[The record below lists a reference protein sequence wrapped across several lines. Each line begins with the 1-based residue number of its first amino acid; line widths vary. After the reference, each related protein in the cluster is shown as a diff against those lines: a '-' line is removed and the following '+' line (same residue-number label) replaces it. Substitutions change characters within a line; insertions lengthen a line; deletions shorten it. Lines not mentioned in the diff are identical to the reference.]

1 MHKLTSGALVVALTG
16 TAVTV
21 PATINPTAHYAE
33 AQGLLGLG
41 GQALQG
47 LVEKGEAKVA
57 ELESQLWKADLA
69 LKGAQAVLE
78 MKRWGVVLAIG
89 EENKKAKQAEYDQQ
103 KLLVDSAELL
113 VRTTKTSLDAARK
126 TLAVTKKQLEDFNG
140 KDPSAYEDAPE
151 PDIKPVA
158 LPTNLRE
165 ALESITA
172 QQEAVAKRQ
181 ALFDEAD
188 SAYTKRKK
196 EVDSSWF
203 SWLAPSN
210 TKELEGLKN
219 RRDARKAKLDLE
231 QARLDN
237 ITRSIELFE
246 AVEAE
251 TPSHEGHGADR
262 YDATTPT
269 NVDDASRQ
277 LEFANSTLE
286 AATHRKANIE
296 ANLAALTGWQER
308 NPFTGFWH
316 NADKWTLERAL
327 RAADNEI
334 TDATKRIADKAAAL
348 EELKNAPAET
358 EAVEPSAPEVEAP
371 EVEAP
376 VEPSAAA
383 EPTEESAPRTPEP
396 SAPEAA
402 PEPSESEA
410 PTAPESPATSSEESA
425 PRTPETA
432 EPTTDL
438 SAATSTPATTSTSA
452 PEESAPRTPEASE
465 SVEPA
470 DTSAEPED
478 QIDIDELTHNL
489 DEAKKLEQ
497 DMLDLQKLLQQ
508 YINKP
513 EAETTKPSETEV
525 SPTTVTEVSVATPAP
540 ATTAAPTSE
549 VSAARTTEAAKPTTQ
564 VSAATST
571 PATTS
576 APTSEVSAART
587 TEETAP
593 TADSSAART
602 TPTEIASSEQSAA
615 RTTTSAKLST
625 VAVAPAT
632 SSEVSAAQTTEAA
645 EPTTEVSAATST
657 PATTSVPTS
666 EVSAARTT
674 ETTEPATEDFAART
688 TTSAK
693 LSTVAVAP
701 TTSSE
706 VSAARTT
713 EAAKPTTEVSAAASA
728 PATTAAPTSSEVSAA
743 RTTERPEPTAES
755 SAARTTPTEIPS
767 SQQSAPQTTEAA
779 KPTTEVS
786 AATSTPATRP
796 GSSAPRTTSQAPET
810 TQQAKPTQQT
820 EGAASG
826 AEGSSASS
834 WLWLIL
840 PLLLAL
846 GFGGAAYADLIPGV
860 RLPRM

>member
-246 AVEAE
+246 AIEAE
-251 TPSHEGHGADR
+251 TPAHDGHGADR

-334 TDATKRIADKAAAL
+334 ADATKRIADKAAAL

-525 SPTTVTEVSVATPAP
+525 SPTTVTEVSAATSAP
-540 ATTAAPTSE
+540 ATTSVPTSE

>member
-188 SAYTKRKK
+188 SAYTKHKK

-246 AVEAE
+246 AIEAE
-251 TPSHEGHGADR
+251 TPAHDGHGADR

-316 NADKWTLERAL
+316 NADKWTLEHAL

-334 TDATKRIADKAAAL
+334 ADATKRIADKAAAL

-358 EAVEPSAPEVEAP
+358 EASAPEVETP
-371 EVEAP
+371 SEVVEPSAT

-383 EPTEESAPRTPEP
+383 EPTEDSAPRTPEP
-396 SAPEAA
+396 SAPEVA

-425 PRTPETA
+425 PRTPETT
-432 EPTTDL
+432 EPTTDV
-438 SAATSTPATTSTSA
+438 STATSTPATTSTST
-452 PEESAPRTPEASE
+452 PEDSAPRTPEASE

-513 EAETTKPSETEV
+513 EAETTEPSETEV
-525 SPTTVTEVSVATPAP
+525 TPTTVTEVS
-540 ATTAAPTSE
+540 
-549 VSAARTTEAAKPTTQ
+549 
-564 VSAATST
+564 AATS
-571 PATTS
+571 A
-576 APTSEVSAART
+576 
-587 TEETAP
+587 
-593 TADSSAART
+593 
-602 TPTEIASSEQSAA
+602 
-615 RTTTSAKLST
+615 
-625 VAVAPAT
+625 
-632 SSEVSAAQTTEAA
+632 
-645 EPTTEVSAATST
+645 

-674 ETTEPATEDFAART
+674 ETTEPATEDSAARTTEETAPTADSSAARTTPTEIPSSEQSAPRT

-701 TTSSE
+701 ATSSE

-713 EAAKPTTEVSAAASA
+713 EAAEPTTEVSATTSTPATTSA
-728 PATTAAPTSSEVSAA
+728 PASSEV
-743 RTTERPEPTAES
+743 

-826 AEGSSASS
+826 AEGSSTSS

>member
-57 ELESQLWKADLA
+57 ELESQLWKAELA
-69 LKGAQAVLE
+69 LKGAQALME

-103 KLLVDSAELL
+103 KLLVDSADLL

-151 PDIKPVA
+151 ADTKPVA

-165 ALESITA
+165 ALEGITA

-269 NVDDASRQ
+269 NIDDASRQ
-277 LEFANSTLE
+277 LEFANTTLE

-316 NADKWTLERAL
+316 NADKWPLERAL

-334 TDATKRIADKAAAL
+334 ADATKRIADKAAAL

-358 EAVEPSAPEVEAP
+358 EAVEPSAPEVETP
-371 EVEAP
+371 GETT
-376 VEPSAAA
+376 AA

-410 PTAPESPATSSEESA
+410 PAESESPETSSEESA
-425 PRTPETA
+425 PRTPETT
-432 EPTTDL
+432 EPTTDV

-470 DTSAEPED
+470 DTSAKPED

-525 SPTTVTEVSVATPAP
+525 TPTTVTEVSAATPAP
-540 ATTAAPTSE
+540 ATTSVPASSE
-549 VSAARTTEAAKPTTQ
+549 VSAARTTETTE
-564 VSAATST
+564 
-571 PATTS
+571 PAT
-576 APTSEVSAART
+576 EDSAART
-587 TEETAP
+587 TEKTAP

-602 TPTEIASSEQSAA
+602 TPTEIPSSEQSAP

-632 SSEVSAAQTTEAA
+632 SSEVSAGRTTEAA

-674 ETTEPATEDFAART
+674 ETTEPATEDSAART
-688 TTSAK
+688 T
-693 LSTVAVAP
+693 P
-701 TTSSE
+701 TEIASSE
-706 VSAARTT
+706 QSAARTT
-713 EAAKPTTEVSAAASA
+713 EAAKPTTEVSAAAST
-728 PATTAAPTSSEVSAA
+728 PATTSAPASSEV
-743 RTTERPEPTAES
+743 

-786 AATSTPATRP
+786 AATSVPATRP

>member
-188 SAYTKRKK
+188 SAYTKHKK

-246 AVEAE
+246 AIEAE
-251 TPSHEGHGADR
+251 TPAHDGHGADR

-269 NVDDASRQ
+269 NIDDASRQ

-327 RAADNEI
+327 RAVDNEI

-358 EAVEPSAPEVEAP
+358 EASETEAAEPSAT
-371 EVEAP
+371 

-396 SAPEAA
+396 SESEAA

-410 PTAPESPATSSEESA
+410 HAEPESPETSSEE
-425 PRTPETA
+425 
-432 EPTTDL
+432 

-513 EAETTKPSETEV
+513 EAETTKPSESPQDEASEAEAPEAEV
-525 SPTTVTEVSVATPAP
+525 SPTTVTEVSAATTAP
-540 ATTAAPTSE
+540 ATTAAPTS
-549 VSAARTTEAAKPTTQ
+549 
-564 VSAATST
+564 
-571 PATTS
+571 
-576 APTSEVSAART
+576 SEV
-587 TEETAP
+587 
-593 TADSSAART
+593 SAART
-602 TPTEIASSEQSAA
+602 TPTEIASSQQSAA
-615 RTTTSAKLST
+615 RTT
-625 VAVAPAT
+625 
-632 SSEVSAAQTTEAA
+632 EAA
-645 EPTTEVSAATST
+645 KPTTEVSAATST
-657 PATTSVPTS
+657 PATTSAPASS
-666 EVSAARTT
+666 EVS
-674 ETTEPATEDFAART
+674 AART

-713 EAAKPTTEVSAAASA
+713 EETEPAAEDSA
-728 PATTAAPTSSEVSAA
+728 T
-743 RTTERPEPTAES
+743 
-755 SAARTTPTEIPS
+755 RTTPTEIPS
-767 SQQSAPQTTEAA
+767 SQQSAPRTTEAA

-786 AATSTPATRP
+786 AATSVPATRP

-826 AEGSSASS
+826 AKGSSASS

>member
-57 ELESQLWKADLA
+57 ELESQLWKAELA
-69 LKGAQAVLE
+69 LKGAQALME

-103 KLLVDSAELL
+103 KLLVDSADLL

-151 PDIKPVA
+151 ADTKPVA

-165 ALESITA
+165 ALEGITA

-269 NVDDASRQ
+269 NIDDASRQ

-327 RAADNEI
+327 RAVDNEI

-358 EAVEPSAPEVEAP
+358 EASETEAAEPSAT
-371 EVEAP
+371 

-396 SAPEAA
+396 SESEAA

-410 PTAPESPATSSEESA
+410 HAEPESPETSSEE
-425 PRTPETA
+425 
-432 EPTTDL
+432 

-513 EAETTKPSETEV
+513 EAETTKPSESPQDEASEAEAPEAEV
-525 SPTTVTEVSVATPAP
+525 SPTTVTEVSAATTAP

-549 VSAARTTEAAKPTTQ
+549 VSAARTTQTTEP
-564 VSAATST
+564 SA
-571 PATTS
+571 
-576 APTSEVSAART
+576 EDSAART

-602 TPTEIASSEQSAA
+602 TPTEIPSSEQSAA

-632 SSEVSAAQTTEAA
+632 SSEVSAARTTEAA
-645 EPTTEVSAATST
+645 EPTIEVSAATST

-693 LSTVAVAP
+693 LSTIAVAP

-713 EAAKPTTEVSAAASA
+713 EAAKPTTEVSAATST
-728 PATTAAPTSSEVSAA
+728 PATTSTPTSEVSAA
-743 RTTERPEPTAES
+743 RTTEETEPTAED
-755 SAARTTPTEIPS
+755 
-767 SQQSAPQTTEAA
+767 SAPRTTEAA

>member
-246 AVEAE
+246 TVEAA

-269 NVDDASRQ
+269 NIDDASRQ

-316 NADKWTLERAL
+316 TADKWTLERAL
-327 RAADNEI
+327 RAADNDI
-334 TDATKRIADKAAAL
+334 ADATKRIADKAAAL
-348 EELKNAPAET
+348 EELKNVPAET
-358 EAVEPSAPEVEAP
+358 EPSAPEVETP
-371 EVEAP
+371 GETT
-376 VEPSAAA
+376 AA
-383 EPTEESAPRTPEP
+383 EPTEDSAARTPETT
-396 SAPEAA
+396 APEAA

-410 PTAPESPATSSEESA
+410 PAESESPETSSEE
-425 PRTPETA
+425 
-432 EPTTDL
+432 
-438 SAATSTPATTSTSA
+438 SAATSTPATTSTPTS
-452 PEESAPRTPEASE
+452 EESAPRTPEASE

-478 QIDIDELTHNL
+478 QIDIDELTQNL

-549 VSAARTTEAAKPTTQ
+549 VSAARTTETTE
-564 VSAATST
+564 
-571 PATTS
+571 PAT
-576 APTSEVSAART
+576 EDSAARR

-602 TPTEIASSEQSAA
+602 TPTEIPSSEQSAA

-632 SSEVSAAQTTEAA
+632 SSEMSAPRTTEAA
-645 EPTTEVSAATST
+645 KPTTEVSAATST

-666 EVSAARTT
+666 EVSAAR
-674 ETTEPATEDFAART
+674 
-688 TTSAK
+688 
-693 LSTVAVAP
+693 
-701 TTSSE
+701 
-706 VSAARTT
+706 
-713 EAAKPTTEVSAAASA
+713 
-728 PATTAAPTSSEVSAA
+728 
-743 RTTERPEPTAES
+743 
-755 SAARTTPTEIPS
+755 
-767 SQQSAPQTTEAA
+767 TTEAA

-826 AEGSSASS
+826 AEGSSTSS

>member
-246 AVEAE
+246 TVEAA

-269 NVDDASRQ
+269 NIDDASRQ

-327 RAADNEI
+327 RAVDNEI

-358 EAVEPSAPEVEAP
+358 EPSAPEGVEPSETETAEP
-371 EVEAP
+371 SAT

-396 SAPEAA
+396 S
-402 PEPSESEA
+402 ESEA
-410 PTAPESPATSSEESA
+410 PTTPESPATSSEESA
-425 PRTPETA
+425 PRTPETPETT

-438 SAATSTPATTSTSA
+438 STATSTPATTSTST
-452 PEESAPRTPEASE
+452 PEEFAPRTPEASE

-513 EAETTKPSETEV
+513 EAETTEPSETEV
-525 SPTTVTEVSVATPAP
+525 TPTTVTEVSAATPA
-540 ATTAAPTSE
+540 
-549 VSAARTTEAAKPTTQ
+549 
-564 VSAATST
+564 

-576 APTSEVSAART
+576 APTSSEV
-587 TEETAP
+587 
-593 TADSSAART
+593 SAART
-602 TPTEIASSEQSAA
+602 TPTEIPSSQQSAP
-615 RTTTSAKLST
+615 R
-625 VAVAPAT
+625 
-632 SSEVSAAQTTEAA
+632 TTEAA
-645 EPTTEVSAATST
+645 KPGVEVSAATST
-657 PATTSVPTS
+657 PATTSTPTS
-666 EVSAARTT
+666 EVS
-674 ETTEPATEDFAART
+674 AART

-713 EAAKPTTEVSAAASA
+713 EET
-728 PATTAAPTSSEVSAA
+728 
-743 RTTERPEPTAES
+743 EPTAED

-767 SQQSAPQTTEAA
+767 SQQSAPRTTEAA
-779 KPTTEVS
+779 KPGVEVS
-786 AATSTPATRP
+786 AATSTPATTSAPTSSEVSAARTTEETEP
-796 GSSAPRTTSQAPET
+796 TAESSAPRTTSQAPET

>member
-246 AVEAE
+246 TVEAA

-269 NVDDASRQ
+269 NIDDASRQ

-327 RAADNEI
+327 RAVDNEI

-358 EAVEPSAPEVEAP
+358 EPSAPEGVEPSETETAEP
-371 EVEAP
+371 SAT

-396 SAPEAA
+396 SESEAA

-410 PTAPESPATSSEESA
+410 PTTPESPATSSEESA
-425 PRTPETA
+425 PRTPETPETT

-438 SAATSTPATTSTSA
+438 STATSTPATTSTST
-452 PEESAPRTPEASE
+452 PEEFAPRTPEASE

-513 EAETTKPSETEV
+513 EAETTEPSETEV
-525 SPTTVTEVSVATPAP
+525 TPTTVTEVSAATPA
-540 ATTAAPTSE
+540 
-549 VSAARTTEAAKPTTQ
+549 
-564 VSAATST
+564 

-576 APTSEVSAART
+576 APTSSEV
-587 TEETAP
+587 
-593 TADSSAART
+593 SAART
-602 TPTEIASSEQSAA
+602 TPTEIPSSQQSAP
-615 RTTTSAKLST
+615 R
-625 VAVAPAT
+625 
-632 SSEVSAAQTTEAA
+632 TTEAA
-645 EPTTEVSAATST
+645 KPGVEVSAATST
-657 PATTSVPTS
+657 PATTSTPTS
-666 EVSAARTT
+666 EVS
-674 ETTEPATEDFAART
+674 AART

-713 EAAKPTTEVSAAASA
+713 EET
-728 PATTAAPTSSEVSAA
+728 
-743 RTTERPEPTAES
+743 EPTAE
-755 SAARTTPTEIPS
+755 
-767 SQQSAPQTTEAA
+767 
-779 KPTTEVS
+779 
-786 AATSTPATRP
+786 
-796 GSSAPRTTSQAPET
+796 SSAPRTTSQAPET

>member
-151 PDIKPVA
+151 PDIKPLA

-165 ALESITA
+165 ALESVTA

-210 TKELEGLKN
+210 TKELEGLRN

-358 EAVEPSAPEVEAP
+358 EASETEAAEPSAT
-371 EVEAP
+371 

-396 SAPEAA
+396 SESEAA

-410 PTAPESPATSSEESA
+410 HAEPESPETSSEE
-425 PRTPETA
+425 
-432 EPTTDL
+432 

-525 SPTTVTEVSVATPAP
+525 SPTTVTEVSAATSAP
-540 ATTAAPTSE
+540 ATTAAP
-549 VSAARTTEAAKPTTQ
+549 
-564 VSAATST
+564 
-571 PATTS
+571 
-576 APTSEVSAART
+576 
-587 TEETAP
+587 
-593 TADSSAART
+593 
-602 TPTEIASSEQSAA
+602 AS
-615 RTTTSAKLST
+615 
-625 VAVAPAT
+625 
-632 SSEVSAAQTTEAA
+632 
-645 EPTTEVSAATST
+645 
-657 PATTSVPTS
+657 S

-674 ETTEPATEDFAART
+674 ETTERATED
-688 TTSAK
+688 
-693 LSTVAVAP
+693 
-701 TTSSE
+701 
-706 VSAARTT
+706 SAARTT
-713 EAAKPTTEVSAAASA
+713 EE
-728 PATTAAPTSSEVSAA
+728 TA
-743 RTTERPEPTAES
+743 PTAES

-767 SQQSAPQTTEAA
+767 SEQSAPRTTTSAKLSTVAVVPATSSEVSAPRTTEAA

-786 AATSTPATRP
+786 AATPAPATTSTPTSSEVSAPQPTEETEPTAESSAPRTTEAAKPTTEVSATTSVPATRP
-796 GSSAPRTTSQAPET
+796 GNSAPRTTSQAPET

-826 AEGSSASS
+826 AEGSSTSS

>member
-188 SAYTKRKK
+188 SAYTKHKK

-246 AVEAE
+246 AIEAE
-251 TPSHEGHGADR
+251 TPAHDGHGADR

-269 NVDDASRQ
+269 NIDDASRQ

-327 RAADNEI
+327 RAVDNEI

-358 EAVEPSAPEVEAP
+358 EASETEAAEPSAT
-371 EVEAP
+371 

-396 SAPEAA
+396 SESEAA

-410 PTAPESPATSSEESA
+410 HAEPESPETSSEE
-425 PRTPETA
+425 
-432 EPTTDL
+432 

-513 EAETTKPSETEV
+513 EAETTKPSESPQDEASEAEAPEAEV
-525 SPTTVTEVSVATPAP
+525 SPTTVTEVSAATTAP
-540 ATTAAPTSE
+540 ATTAAPTS
-549 VSAARTTEAAKPTTQ
+549 
-564 VSAATST
+564 
-571 PATTS
+571 
-576 APTSEVSAART
+576 SEV
-587 TEETAP
+587 
-593 TADSSAART
+593 SAART
-602 TPTEIASSEQSAA
+602 TPTEIASSQQSAA
-615 RTTTSAKLST
+615 RTT
-625 VAVAPAT
+625 
-632 SSEVSAAQTTEAA
+632 EAA
-645 EPTTEVSAATST
+645 KPTTEVSAATST
-657 PATTSVPTS
+657 PATTSAPASS
-666 EVSAARTT
+666 EVS
-674 ETTEPATEDFAART
+674 AART

-713 EAAKPTTEVSAAASA
+713 EETEPAAED
-728 PATTAAPTSSEVSAA
+728 
-743 RTTERPEPTAES
+743 

-767 SQQSAPQTTEAA
+767 SQQSAPRTTEAA

-786 AATSTPATRP
+786 AATSVPATRP

-826 AEGSSASS
+826 AKGSSASS

>member
-57 ELESQLWKADLA
+57 ELESQLWKAELA
-69 LKGAQAVLE
+69 LKGAQALME
-78 MKRWGVVLAIG
+78 MKRWGVALAIG

-151 PDIKPVA
+151 PDTKPLT

-237 ITRSIELFE
+237 ITRSIEIFE
-246 AVEAE
+246 TVEAA

-269 NVDDASRQ
+269 NIDDASRQ

-334 TDATKRIADKAAAL
+334 ADATKRIADKAAAL
-348 EELKNAPAET
+348 EALKEEAVAPT
-358 EAVEPSAPEVEAP
+358 EPSEVVEPSA
-371 EVEAP
+371 
-376 VEPSAAA
+376 EPSMAA
-383 EPTEESAPRTPEP
+383 EPTEASEVVEPSEALEP
-396 SAPEAA
+396 SAEPTEASA
-402 PEPSESEA
+402 ARTTEPSESA
-410 PTAPESPATSSEESA
+410 AAPEASEPA
-425 PRTPETA
+425 A
-432 EPTTDL
+432 EPTTEL
-438 SAATSTPATTSTSA
+438 SAATSTPATTSTPTS
-452 PEESAPRTPEASE
+452 EESAPRTPEASE
-465 SVEPA
+465 NVEPA

-478 QIDIDELTHNL
+478 QIDIDELTQNL

-513 EAETTKPSETEV
+513 ETAEPTESTQAEASEPYEAEAPEAEV
-525 SPTTVTEVSVATPAP
+525 SPTTVTEVSAATAAP
-540 ATTAAPTSE
+540 ATTAVPTS
-549 VSAARTTEAAKPTTQ
+549 
-564 VSAATST
+564 
-571 PATTS
+571 
-576 APTSEVSAART
+576 
-587 TEETAP
+587 
-593 TADSSAART
+593 
-602 TPTEIASSEQSAA
+602 
-615 RTTTSAKLST
+615 
-625 VAVAPAT
+625 
-632 SSEVSAAQTTEAA
+632 
-645 EPTTEVSAATST
+645 
-657 PATTSVPTS
+657 S

-674 ETTEPATEDFAART
+674 ETTEPTAEDSPERT

-693 LSTVAVAP
+693 LSTVTVVPA
-701 TTSSE
+701 TSSK
-706 VSAARTT
+706 V
-713 EAAKPTTEVSAAASA
+713 
-728 PATTAAPTSSEVSAA
+728 
-743 RTTERPEPTAES
+743 
-755 SAARTTPTEIPS
+755 
-767 SQQSAPQTTEAA
+767 
-779 KPTTEVS
+779 
-786 AATSTPATRP
+786 
-796 GSSAPRTTSQAPET
+796 SAPR
-810 TQQAKPTQQT
+810 
-820 EGAASG
+820 
-826 AEGSSASS
+826 
-834 WLWLIL
+834 
-840 PLLLAL
+840 
-846 GFGGAAYADLIPGV
+846 
-860 RLPRM
+860 

>member
-78 MKRWGVVLAIG
+78 MKRWGVALAIG

-210 TKELEGLKN
+210 TKELEGLRN

-327 RAADNEI
+327 RAADNDI
-334 TDATKRIADKAAAL
+334 ADATKRIADKAAAL
-348 EELKNAPAET
+348 EELKNVPAET
-358 EAVEPSAPEVEAP
+358 EPSAPEVETP
-371 EVEAP
+371 GETT
-376 VEPSAAA
+376 AA
-383 EPTEESAPRTPEP
+383 EPTE
-396 SAPEAA
+396 
-402 PEPSESEA
+402 
-410 PTAPESPATSSEESA
+410 
-425 PRTPETA
+425 
-432 EPTTDL
+432 D
-438 SAATSTPATTSTSA
+438 SAA
-452 PEESAPRTPEASE
+452 RTPEASE

-478 QIDIDELTHNL
+478 QIDIDELTQNL

-549 VSAARTTEAAKPTTQ
+549 VSAARTTETTE
-564 VSAATST
+564 
-571 PATTS
+571 PAT
-576 APTSEVSAART
+576 E
-587 TEETAP
+587 
-593 TADSSAART
+593 DF
-602 TPTEIASSEQSAA
+602 AA

-625 VAVAPAT
+625 VAVAPTT
-632 SSEVSAAQTTEAA
+632 SSEVSAARTTEAA
-645 EPTTEVSAATST
+645 KPTTEVSAAASA
-657 PATTSVPTS
+657 PATTAAPTS
-666 EVSAARTT
+666 SEVSAARTTERPEPTAESSAARTT

-826 AEGSSASS
+826 AEGSSTSS

>member
-57 ELESQLWKADLA
+57 ELESQLWKAELA
-69 LKGAQAVLE
+69 LKGAQALME

-103 KLLVDSAELL
+103 KLLVDSADLL

-151 PDIKPVA
+151 PDTKPLA

-165 ALESITA
+165 ALESVTA

-251 TPSHEGHGADR
+251 TPAHDGHGADR

-334 TDATKRIADKAAAL
+334 ADATKRIADKAAAL
-348 EELKNAPAET
+348 EELKNTPAET
-358 EAVEPSAPEVEAP
+358 EASETEAAEPSAT
-371 EVEAP
+371 

-396 SAPEAA
+396 SESEAA

-410 PTAPESPATSSEESA
+410 HAEPESPETSSEE
-425 PRTPETA
+425 
-432 EPTTDL
+432 

-513 EAETTKPSETEV
+513 EAETTKPSESPQDEASEAEAPEAEV
-525 SPTTVTEVSVATPAP
+525 SPTTVTEVSAATTAP

-549 VSAARTTEAAKPTTQ
+549 VSAARTTQTTEP
-564 VSAATST
+564 SA
-571 PATTS
+571 
-576 APTSEVSAART
+576 EDSAART

-602 TPTEIASSEQSAA
+602 TPTEIPSSEQSAA

-632 SSEVSAAQTTEAA
+632 SSEVSAARTTEAA
-645 EPTTEVSAATST
+645 EPTIEVSAATST

-713 EAAKPTTEVSAAASA
+713 EET
-728 PATTAAPTSSEVSAA
+728 
-743 RTTERPEPTAES
+743 EPTAED
-755 SAARTTPTEIPS
+755 
-767 SQQSAPQTTEAA
+767 SAPRTTEAA

>member
-57 ELESQLWKADLA
+57 ELESQLWKAELA
-69 LKGAQAVLE
+69 LKGAQALME
-78 MKRWGVVLAIG
+78 MKRWGVALAIG

-151 PDIKPVA
+151 ADTKPVA

-165 ALESITA
+165 ALESIVA

-269 NVDDASRQ
+269 NIDDASRQ
-277 LEFANSTLE
+277 LEFANTTLE

-334 TDATKRIADKAAAL
+334 ADATKRIADKAAAL

-358 EAVEPSAPEVEAP
+358 EAVEPSAPEVETPGETAAG
-371 EVEAP
+371 ET
-376 VEPSAAA
+376 AAA

-410 PTAPESPATSSEESA
+410 PAESESPETSSEESA
-425 PRTPETA
+425 PRTPETT
-432 EPTTDL
+432 EPTTDV

-470 DTSAEPED
+470 DTSAKPED

-525 SPTTVTEVSVATPAP
+525 TPTTVTEVSAATPAP
-540 ATTAAPTSE
+540 ATTSVPASSE
-549 VSAARTTEAAKPTTQ
+549 VSAARTTETTE
-564 VSAATST
+564 
-571 PATTS
+571 PAT
-576 APTSEVSAART
+576 EDSAART
-587 TEETAP
+587 TEKTAP

-602 TPTEIASSEQSAA
+602 TPTEIPSSEQSAP

-632 SSEVSAAQTTEAA
+632 SSEVSAGRTTEAA

-674 ETTEPATEDFAART
+674 ETTEPATEDSAART
-688 TTSAK
+688 T
-693 LSTVAVAP
+693 P
-701 TTSSE
+701 TEIASSE
-706 VSAARTT
+706 QSAPRTT
-713 EAAKPTTEVSAAASA
+713 EAAKPTTEVSAAAST
-728 PATTAAPTSSEVSAA
+728 PATTSAPASSEV
-743 RTTERPEPTAES
+743 

-786 AATSTPATRP
+786 AATSVPATRP

>member
-246 AVEAE
+246 TVEAA
-251 TPSHEGHGADR
+251 TPSHEGHGANR

-269 NVDDASRQ
+269 DVADASRQ
-277 LEFANSTLE
+277 LEFANATLE

-296 ANLAALTGWQER
+296 ANLAALTDWQER

-334 TDATKRIADKAAAL
+334 ADATKRIADKAAAL
-348 EELKNAPAET
+348 EELKNVPAET
-358 EAVEPSAPEVEAP
+358 EPSAPEVETP
-371 EVEAP
+371 GETT
-376 VEPSAAA
+376 AA
-383 EPTEESAPRTPEP
+383 EPTEDSAARTPETT
-396 SAPEAA
+396 APEAA

-410 PTAPESPATSSEESA
+410 PAESESPETSSEE
-425 PRTPETA
+425 
-432 EPTTDL
+432 
-438 SAATSTPATTSTSA
+438 SAATSTPATTSTPTS
-452 PEESAPRTPEASE
+452 EESAPRTPEASE

-478 QIDIDELTHNL
+478 QIDIDELTQNL

-587 TEETAP
+587 TE
-593 TADSSAART
+593 
-602 TPTEIASSEQSAA
+602 
-615 RTTTSAKLST
+615 
-625 VAVAPAT
+625 
-632 SSEVSAAQTTEAA
+632 
-645 EPTTEVSAATST
+645 
-657 PATTSVPTS
+657 
-666 EVSAARTT
+666 
-674 ETTEPATEDFAART
+674 TTEPATEDSAAWT

-728 PATTAAPTSSEVSAA
+728 PATTSAPTSEVSAA

-767 SQQSAPQTTEAA
+767 SQQSAAQTTEAA

-786 AATSTPATRP
+786 AATSIPATRP

>member
-57 ELESQLWKADLA
+57 ELESQLWKAELA
-69 LKGAQAVLE
+69 LKGAQALME

-151 PDIKPVA
+151 PDTKPLT

-231 QARLDN
+231 QARLEN

-251 TPSHEGHGADR
+251 TPAHDGHGADR

-358 EAVEPSAPEVEAP
+358 EPSAPEVETP
-371 EVEAP
+371 GETT
-376 VEPSAAA
+376 AA
-383 EPTEESAPRTPEP
+383 EPTEDSAPRTPETT
-396 SAPEAA
+396 APEAA

-410 PTAPESPATSSEESA
+410 HAEPESPETSSEE
-425 PRTPETA
+425 
-432 EPTTDL
+432 TT
-438 SAATSTPATTSTSA
+438 ATSTPATTSTPTS
-452 PEESAPRTPEASE
+452 EESAPRTPEASE

-478 QIDIDELTHNL
+478 QIDIDELTQNL

-540 ATTAAPTSE
+540 ATTAAPTSSE
-549 VSAARTTEAAKPTTQ
+549 VSAARTTEETEPAAEDSAARTTEETAPTADSSAARTTPTEIPSSEQSAARTTTSAKLSTVAEAPATSSEVSAARTTEETEPAAEDSAAQTTEAAKPTTQ

-587 TEETAP
+587 T
-593 TADSSAART
+593 
-602 TPTEIASSEQSAA
+602 
-615 RTTTSAKLST
+615 TSAKLST
-625 VAVAPAT
+625 VDVT
-632 SSEVSAAQTTEAA
+632 
-645 EPTTEVSAATST
+645 
-657 PATTSVPTS
+657 
-666 EVSAARTT
+666 
-674 ETTEPATEDFAART
+674 
-688 TTSAK
+688 
-693 LSTVAVAP
+693 P

-706 VSAARTT
+706 V
-713 EAAKPTTEVSAAASA
+713 
-728 PATTAAPTSSEVSAA
+728 
-743 RTTERPEPTAES
+743 

-767 SQQSAPQTTEAA
+767 SQQSAPRTTEAA

-826 AEGSSASS
+826 AKGSSASS

>member
-78 MKRWGVVLAIG
+78 MKRWGVALAIG

-151 PDIKPVA
+151 PDTKPVA

-246 AVEAE
+246 AVEAA

-296 ANLAALTGWQER
+296 ANLAALTDWQER

-334 TDATKRIADKAAAL
+334 ADATKRIADKAAAL

-358 EAVEPSAPEVEAP
+358 EASEVVEPSA
-371 EVEAP
+371 
-376 VEPSAAA
+376 EPSMAA

-396 SAPEAA
+396 S
-402 PEPSESEA
+402 ESEA
-410 PTAPESPATSSEESA
+410 HAEPESPETSSEE
-425 PRTPETA
+425 
-432 EPTTDL
+432 

-452 PEESAPRTPEASE
+452 PEESAARTTEASE

-478 QIDIDELTHNL
+478 QIDIDELTQNL

-525 SPTTVTEVSVATPAP
+525 TPTTVTEVS
-540 ATTAAPTSE
+540 
-549 VSAARTTEAAKPTTQ
+549 
-564 VSAATST
+564 AAT
-571 PATTS
+571 
-576 APTSEVSAART
+576 
-587 TEETAP
+587 
-593 TADSSAART
+593 
-602 TPTEIASSEQSAA
+602 
-615 RTTTSAKLST
+615 
-625 VAVAPAT
+625 
-632 SSEVSAAQTTEAA
+632 
-645 EPTTEVSAATST
+645 
-657 PATTSVPTS
+657 
-666 EVSAARTT
+666 
-674 ETTEPATEDFAART
+674 
-688 TTSAK
+688 
-693 LSTVAVAP
+693 
-701 TTSSE
+701 
-706 VSAARTT
+706 
-713 EAAKPTTEVSAAASA
+713 SA

-767 SQQSAPQTTEAA
+767 SQQSAPRTTEAA

-786 AATSTPATRP
+786 ATTSVPATRP
-796 GSSAPRTTSQAPET
+796 GNSAPRTTSQAPET
-810 TQQAKPTQQT
+810 TQQAKPTQRT

-826 AEGSSASS
+826 AEGSSTSS

>member
-246 AVEAE
+246 TVEAA

-269 NVDDASRQ
+269 NIDDASRQ

-327 RAADNEI
+327 RAVDNEI

-358 EAVEPSAPEVEAP
+358 EASETEAAEPSAT
-371 EVEAP
+371 

-396 SAPEAA
+396 SESEAA

-410 PTAPESPATSSEESA
+410 HAEPESPETSSEE
-425 PRTPETA
+425 
-432 EPTTDL
+432 

-513 EAETTKPSETEV
+513 EAETTKPSESPQDEASEAEAPEAEV
-525 SPTTVTEVSVATPAP
+525 SPTTVTEVSAATTAP

-549 VSAARTTEAAKPTTQ
+549 VSAARTTQTTEP
-564 VSAATST
+564 SA
-571 PATTS
+571 
-576 APTSEVSAART
+576 EDSAART

-602 TPTEIASSEQSAA
+602 TPTEIPSSEQSAA

-632 SSEVSAAQTTEAA
+632 SSEVSAARTTEAA
-645 EPTTEVSAATST
+645 EPTIEVSAATST

-693 LSTVAVAP
+693 LSTIAVAP

-713 EAAKPTTEVSAAASA
+713 EAAKPTTKVSAATST
-728 PATTAAPTSSEVSAA
+728 PATTSTPTSEVSAA
-743 RTTERPEPTAES
+743 R
-755 SAARTTPTEIPS
+755 
-767 SQQSAPQTTEAA
+767 TTEAA

>member
-246 AVEAE
+246 TVEAA

-269 NVDDASRQ
+269 NIDDASRQ

-316 NADKWTLERAL
+316 NADKWTLEHAL

-334 TDATKRIADKAAAL
+334 ADATKRIADKAAAL

-358 EAVEPSAPEVEAP
+358 EASAPEVETP
-371 EVEAP
+371 SEVVEPSAT

-383 EPTEESAPRTPEP
+383 EPTEDSAPRTPEP
-396 SAPEAA
+396 SAPEVA

-425 PRTPETA
+425 PRTPETT
-432 EPTTDL
+432 EPTTDV
-438 SAATSTPATTSTSA
+438 STATSTPATTSTST
-452 PEESAPRTPEASE
+452 PEDSAPRTPEASE

-513 EAETTKPSETEV
+513 EAETTEPSETEV
-525 SPTTVTEVSVATPAP
+525 TPTTVTEVSAATSAP
-540 ATTAAPTSE
+540 ATTAAPTSSE
-549 VSAARTTEAAKPTTQ
+549 VSAARTTETTE
-564 VSAATST
+564 
-571 PATTS
+571 PAT
-576 APTSEVSAART
+576 EDSAART

-593 TADSSAART
+593 TAESSAARTTPTEIPSSEQSAPRTTTSAKLSTVAVVPATSSEVSAARTTEAAEPTTEVSAATSTPATTSTPTSEVSAARTTETTEPATEDSAART

-625 VAVAPAT
+625 V
-632 SSEVSAAQTTEAA
+632 
-645 EPTTEVSAATST
+645 
-657 PATTSVPTS
+657 
-666 EVSAARTT
+666 
-674 ETTEPATEDFAART
+674 D
-688 TTSAK
+688 
-693 LSTVAVAP
+693 VAP

-713 EAAKPTTEVSAAASA
+713 EETEPAAEDSA
-728 PATTAAPTSSEVSAA
+728 P
-743 RTTERPEPTAES
+743 R
-755 SAARTTPTEIPS
+755 
-767 SQQSAPQTTEAA
+767 TTEAA

-786 AATSTPATRP
+786 ATTSVPATRP

-826 AEGSSASS
+826 AKGSSASS

>member
-57 ELESQLWKADLA
+57 ELESQLWKAELA
-69 LKGAQAVLE
+69 LKGAQALME

-151 PDIKPVA
+151 PDTKPLT

-165 ALESITA
+165 ALESVTA

-246 AVEAE
+246 AVEAA

-296 ANLAALTGWQER
+296 ANLTALTGWQER

-327 RAADNEI
+327 RAVDNEI

-348 EELKNAPAET
+348 EALKEEAVAPT
-358 EAVEPSAPEVEAP
+358 EPSEVVEPSA
-371 EVEAP
+371 
-376 VEPSAAA
+376 EPSMAA
-383 EPTEESAPRTPEP
+383 EPTEASEVVEPSEALEP
-396 SAPEAA
+396 SAEPTEASA
-402 PEPSESEA
+402 ARTTEPSESA
-410 PTAPESPATSSEESA
+410 AAPEASEPA
-425 PRTPETA
+425 A
-432 EPTTDL
+432 EPTTEL
-438 SAATSTPATTSTSA
+438 SAATSTPATTSTPTS
-452 PEESAPRTPEASE
+452 EESAPRTPEASE
-465 SVEPA
+465 NVEPA

-478 QIDIDELTHNL
+478 QIDIDELTQNL

-513 EAETTKPSETEV
+513 ETAEPTESTQAEASEPYEAEAPEAEV
-525 SPTTVTEVSVATPAP
+525 SPTTVTEVSAATAAP
-540 ATTAAPTSE
+540 ATTAVPTS
-549 VSAARTTEAAKPTTQ
+549 
-564 VSAATST
+564 
-571 PATTS
+571 
-576 APTSEVSAART
+576 
-587 TEETAP
+587 
-593 TADSSAART
+593 
-602 TPTEIASSEQSAA
+602 
-615 RTTTSAKLST
+615 
-625 VAVAPAT
+625 
-632 SSEVSAAQTTEAA
+632 
-645 EPTTEVSAATST
+645 
-657 PATTSVPTS
+657 S

-674 ETTEPATEDFAART
+674 ETTEPTAEDSPERT

-693 LSTVAVAP
+693 LSTVTVVPATSSKVSAP
-701 TTSSE
+701 RTTETAKPSTKASAATSTPATTTAPASSE

-713 EAAKPTTEVSAAASA
+713 EVPEPSTKQSVATSA
-728 PATTAAPTSSEVSAA
+728 PATTATPASPEVSAA
-743 RTTERPEPTAES
+743 RTTEVPEP
-755 SAARTTPTEIPS
+755 SAK
-767 SQQSAPQTTEAA
+767 Q
-779 KPTTEVS
+779 S
-786 AATSTPATRP
+786 AATSVPATKP
-796 GSSAPRTTSQAPET
+796 GSSAPRTTEQAPET
-810 TQQAKPTQQT
+810 TQQQENPTQQ
-820 EGAASG
+820 
-826 AEGSSASS
+826 AEGSSTSS
-834 WLWLIL
+834 WLWLIV

-860 RLPRM
+860 RLPKL

>member
-57 ELESQLWKADLA
+57 ELESQLWKAELA
-69 LKGAQAVLE
+69 LKGAQALME

-89 EENKKAKQAEYDQQ
+89 EENKKAKQAEYDKQ

-140 KDPSAYEDAPE
+140 KDPSAYEDVPE
-151 PDIKPVA
+151 ADTKPVA

-165 ALESITA
+165 ALESVTA

-181 ALFDEAD
+181 TLFDEAD

-237 ITRSIELFE
+237 IKRSIELFE
-246 AVEAE
+246 TVEAE

-262 YDATTPT
+262 YDTTTPT
-269 NVDDASRQ
+269 DIDDASRQ

-316 NADKWTLERAL
+316 NADKWGLERAL
-327 RAADNEI
+327 RAADNDI
-334 TDATKRIADKAAAL
+334 ADATKRIADKAAAL

-358 EAVEPSAPEVEAP
+358 P

-383 EPTEESAPRTPEP
+383 EPTEDSAARTPEP
-396 SAPEAA
+396 SEPEAA

-410 PTAPESPATSSEESA
+410 PAEPKSPETSSEESTATSTPATTSTTASEESA
-425 PRTPETA
+425 PRTPE
-432 EPTTDL
+432 
-438 SAATSTPATTSTSA
+438 AT
-452 PEESAPRTPEASE
+452 E

-478 QIDIDELTHNL
+478 QIDIDELTQNL

-497 DMLDLQKLLQQ
+497 DMLDLQKLLQR

-513 EAETTKPSETEV
+513 DSETPEPTEIEV
-525 SPTTVTEVSVATPAP
+525 SPTTVTEVSAATAAP
-540 ATTAAPTSE
+540 ATTAAPASSE
-549 VSAARTTEAAKPTTQ
+549 VSAARTTETVEPSTKP
-564 VSAATST
+564 SAATST
-571 PATTS
+571 PATTATPTSSELS
-576 APTSEVSAART
+576 APRT
-587 TEETAP
+587 TEAMPEM
-593 TADSSAART
+593 
-602 TPTEIASSEQSAA
+602 SAA

-625 VAVAPAT
+625 VTVVPAT
-632 SSEVSAAQTTEAA
+632 SSELSAPRTTEAA
-645 EPTTEVSAATST
+645 EPSAKQSAATLV
-657 PATTSVPTS
+657 PATKPGGSVP
-666 EVSAARTT
+666 RTT
-674 ETTEPATEDFAART
+674 EQTP
-688 TTSAK
+688 
-693 LSTVAVAP
+693 
-701 TTSSE
+701 
-706 VSAARTT
+706 
-713 EAAKPTTEVSAAASA
+713 EA
-728 PATTAAPTSSEVSAA
+728 
-743 RTTERPEPTAES
+743 
-755 SAARTTPTEIPS
+755 
-767 SQQSAPQTTEAA
+767 
-779 KPTTEVS
+779 
-786 AATSTPATRP
+786 
-796 GSSAPRTTSQAPET
+796 
-810 TQQAKPTQQT
+810 TQQA
-820 EGAASG
+820 EGPST
-826 AEGSSASS
+826 SS

-860 RLPRM
+860 RLPKM

>member
-188 SAYTKRKK
+188 SAYTKHKK

-246 AVEAE
+246 AIEAE
-251 TPSHEGHGADR
+251 TPAHDGHGADR

-316 NADKWTLERAL
+316 NADKWTLEHAL

-334 TDATKRIADKAAAL
+334 ADATKRIADKAAAL

-358 EAVEPSAPEVEAP
+358 EASAPEVETP
-371 EVEAP
+371 SEVVEPSAT

-383 EPTEESAPRTPEP
+383 EPTEDSAPRTPEP
-396 SAPEAA
+396 SAPEVA

-425 PRTPETA
+425 PRTPETT
-432 EPTTDL
+432 EPTTDV
-438 SAATSTPATTSTSA
+438 STATSTPATTSTST
-452 PEESAPRTPEASE
+452 PEDSAPRTPEASE

-513 EAETTKPSETEV
+513 EAETTEPSETEV
-525 SPTTVTEVSVATPAP
+525 TPTTVTEVSAATSAP
-540 ATTAAPTSE
+540 ATTSVPTSE
-549 VSAARTTEAAKPTTQ
+549 VSAARTTETTE
-564 VSAATST
+564 
-571 PATTS
+571 PAT
-576 APTSEVSAART
+576 EDSAART

-602 TPTEIASSEQSAA
+602 TPTEIPSSEQSAP

-632 SSEVSAAQTTEAA
+632 SSEVSAARTTEAA

-674 ETTEPATEDFAART
+674 ETTEPATEDSAARTTPTEIPSSEQSAPRT

-701 TTSSE
+701 ATSSE

-713 EAAKPTTEVSAAASA
+713 EAAEPTTEVSATTSTPATTSA
-728 PATTAAPTSSEVSAA
+728 PASSEV
-743 RTTERPEPTAES
+743 

>member
-78 MKRWGVVLAIG
+78 MKRWGVALAIG

-151 PDIKPVA
+151 PDTKPLT

-165 ALESITA
+165 ALESVTA

-251 TPSHEGHGADR
+251 TPSHEGHGPDR

-269 NVDDASRQ
+269 NIDDASRQ
-277 LEFANSTLE
+277 LEFANTTLE

-334 TDATKRIADKAAAL
+334 ADATKRIADKAAAL

-358 EAVEPSAPEVEAP
+358 EPSAPEVETP
-371 EVEAP
+371 SEV
-376 VEPSAAA
+376 VEPSATA

-425 PRTPETA
+425 PRTPETT
-432 EPTTDL
+432 EPTTDV

-470 DTSAEPED
+470 DTSAKPED

-513 EAETTKPSETEV
+513 EAETTEPSETEV
-525 SPTTVTEVSVATPAP
+525 SPTTVTEVSAATSAP
-540 ATTAAPTSE
+540 ATTAAPASSE
-549 VSAARTTEAAKPTTQ
+549 VSAARTTETTE
-564 VSAATST
+564 
-571 PATTS
+571 PAT
-576 APTSEVSAART
+576 EDSAART

-593 TADSSAART
+593 TAESSAART
-602 TPTEIASSEQSAA
+602 TPTEIPSSEQSAP

-632 SSEVSAAQTTEAA
+632 SSEMSA
-645 EPTTEVSAATST
+645 P
-657 PATTSVPTS
+657 
-666 EVSAARTT
+666 
-674 ETTEPATEDFAART
+674 
-688 TTSAK
+688 
-693 LSTVAVAP
+693 
-701 TTSSE
+701 
-706 VSAARTT
+706 RTT
-713 EAAKPTTEVSAAASA
+713 EAA
-728 PATTAAPTSSEVSAA
+728 
-743 RTTERPEPTAES
+743 
-755 SAARTTPTEIPS
+755 
-767 SQQSAPQTTEAA
+767 
-779 KPTTEVS
+779 
-786 AATSTPATRP
+786 
-796 GSSAPRTTSQAPET
+796 
-810 TQQAKPTQQT
+810 
-820 EGAASG
+820 
-826 AEGSSASS
+826 
-834 WLWLIL
+834 
-840 PLLLAL
+840 
-846 GFGGAAYADLIPGV
+846 
-860 RLPRM
+860 

>member
-246 AVEAE
+246 TVEAA

-269 NVDDASRQ
+269 NIDDASRQ

-327 RAADNEI
+327 RAVDNEI

-358 EAVEPSAPEVEAP
+358 EASETEAAEPSAT
-371 EVEAP
+371 

-396 SAPEAA
+396 SESEAA

-410 PTAPESPATSSEESA
+410 HAEPESPETSSEE
-425 PRTPETA
+425 
-432 EPTTDL
+432 

-513 EAETTKPSETEV
+513 EAETTKPSESPQDEASEAEAPEAEV
-525 SPTTVTEVSVATPAP
+525 SPTTVTEVSAATTAP
-540 ATTAAPTSE
+540 ATTAAPTS
-549 VSAARTTEAAKPTTQ
+549 
-564 VSAATST
+564 
-571 PATTS
+571 
-576 APTSEVSAART
+576 SEV
-587 TEETAP
+587 
-593 TADSSAART
+593 SAART
-602 TPTEIASSEQSAA
+602 TPTEIASSQQSAA
-615 RTTTSAKLST
+615 RTT
-625 VAVAPAT
+625 
-632 SSEVSAAQTTEAA
+632 EAA
-645 EPTTEVSAATST
+645 KPTTEVSAATST
-657 PATTSVPTS
+657 PATTSAPASS
-666 EVSAARTT
+666 EVS
-674 ETTEPATEDFAART
+674 AART

-713 EAAKPTTEVSAAASA
+713 EETEPAAEDSATRTTPTEIPSSQQSAPRTTEAAKPSTKVSAATST
-728 PATTAAPTSSEVSAA
+728 PATTSTPTSKVSAA
-743 RTTERPEPTAES
+743 RTTEETEPAAED

-767 SQQSAPQTTEAA
+767 SQQSAARTTEAA

-786 AATSTPATRP
+786 AATSVPATRP

>member
-78 MKRWGVVLAIG
+78 MKRWGVALAIG

-151 PDIKPVA
+151 PDTKPLT

-165 ALESITA
+165 ALESVTA

-251 TPSHEGHGADR
+251 TPAYEGHGADR

-334 TDATKRIADKAAAL
+334 ADATKRIADKAAAL

-358 EAVEPSAPEVEAP
+358 EAVEPSAPEVETP
-371 EVEAP
+371 SEV
-376 VEPSAAA
+376 VEPSADA
-383 EPTEESAPRTPEP
+383 EPTEDSAPLTPEP

-410 PTAPESPATSSEESA
+410 PTEPESPATSSEE
-425 PRTPETA
+425 
-432 EPTTDL
+432 

-470 DTSAEPED
+470 DTSAKPED

-513 EAETTKPSETEV
+513 EAETTEPSETEV
-525 SPTTVTEVSVATPAP
+525 SPTTVTEVSAATSAP
-540 ATTAAPTSE
+540 ATTAAPASSE
-549 VSAARTTEAAKPTTQ
+549 VSAARTTEETEPAA
-564 VSAATST
+564 
-571 PATTS
+571 
-576 APTSEVSAART
+576 EDSAART

-602 TPTEIASSEQSAA
+602 TPTEIPSSEQSA
-615 RTTTSAKLST
+615 
-625 VAVAPAT
+625 P
-632 SSEVSAAQTTEAA
+632 
-645 EPTTEVSAATST
+645 
-657 PATTSVPTS
+657 
-666 EVSAARTT
+666 
-674 ETTEPATEDFAART
+674 RT

-743 RTTERPEPTAES
+743 RTT
-755 SAARTTPTEIPS
+755 PTEIPS
-767 SQQSAPQTTEAA
+767 SQQSAPRTTEAAKPTTEVSAATPAPATTSTPTSEVSAARTTEETEPTAEDSAPRTTEAA

>member
-69 LKGAQAVLE
+69 LKGAQALME

-151 PDIKPVA
+151 PDTKPLT

-251 TPSHEGHGADR
+251 TPAYEGHGADR

-269 NVDDASRQ
+269 DVDDASRQ

-334 TDATKRIADKAAAL
+334 ADATKRIADKAAAL
-348 EELKNAPAET
+348 EALKEEAVAPT
-358 EAVEPSAPEVEAP
+358 EPSEVVEPSA
-371 EVEAP
+371 
-376 VEPSAAA
+376 EPSMAA
-383 EPTEESAPRTPEP
+383 EPTEASEVVEPSEALEP
-396 SAPEAA
+396 SAEPTEASA
-402 PEPSESEA
+402 ARTTEPSESA
-410 PTAPESPATSSEESA
+410 AAPEASEPA
-425 PRTPETA
+425 A
-432 EPTTDL
+432 EPTTEL
-438 SAATSTPATTSTSA
+438 SAATSTPATTSTPTS
-452 PEESAPRTPEASE
+452 EESAPRTPEASE
-465 SVEPA
+465 NVEPA

-478 QIDIDELTHNL
+478 QIDIDELTQNL

-513 EAETTKPSETEV
+513 ETAEPTESTQAEASEPSEAEAPEAEV
-525 SPTTVTEVSVATPAP
+525 SPTTVTEVSAATAAP
-540 ATTAAPTSE
+540 ATTA
-549 VSAARTTEAAKPTTQ
+549 V
-564 VSAATST
+564 
-571 PATTS
+571 
-576 APTSEVSAART
+576 
-587 TEETAP
+587 
-593 TADSSAART
+593 
-602 TPTEIASSEQSAA
+602 
-615 RTTTSAKLST
+615 
-625 VAVAPAT
+625 
-632 SSEVSAAQTTEAA
+632 
-645 EPTTEVSAATST
+645 
-657 PATTSVPTS
+657 
-666 EVSAARTT
+666 
-674 ETTEPATEDFAART
+674 
-688 TTSAK
+688 
-693 LSTVAVAP
+693 
-701 TTSSE
+701 
-706 VSAARTT
+706 
-713 EAAKPTTEVSAAASA
+713 
-728 PATTAAPTSSEVSAA
+728 PTSSEVSAA
-743 RTTERPEPTAES
+743 RTTEVPEPSTKQTTAAPAPAISTTPTSSEQ
-755 SAARTTPTEIPS
+755 SAARTTEVPGPS
-767 SQQSAPQTTEAA
+767 TKPSAATSVPATKPRGSAPRTTTSAKLSTVTVVPATSSKVSAPRTTETA
-779 KPTTEVS
+779 KPSTKAS
-786 AATSTPATRP
+786 AATSTPATTTAPASSEVSAARTTEVPEPSTKQSVATSAPATTATPASPEVSAARTTEVPEPSAKQSAATSVPATKP
-796 GSSAPRTTSQAPET
+796 GSSAPRTTEQAPET
-810 TQQAKPTQQT
+810 TQQQENPTQQ
-820 EGAASG
+820 
-826 AEGSSASS
+826 AEGSSTSS
-834 WLWLIL
+834 WLWLIV

-860 RLPRM
+860 RLPKL

>member
-78 MKRWGVVLAIG
+78 MKRWGVALAIG

-246 AVEAE
+246 TVEAA

-269 NVDDASRQ
+269 NIDDASRQ

-334 TDATKRIADKAAAL
+334 ADATKRIADKAAAL

-525 SPTTVTEVSVATPAP
+525 SPTTVTEVS
-540 ATTAAPTSE
+540 
-549 VSAARTTEAAKPTTQ
+549 
-564 VSAATST
+564 AATS
-571 PATTS
+571 A
-576 APTSEVSAART
+576 
-587 TEETAP
+587 
-593 TADSSAART
+593 
-602 TPTEIASSEQSAA
+602 
-615 RTTTSAKLST
+615 
-625 VAVAPAT
+625 
-632 SSEVSAAQTTEAA
+632 
-645 EPTTEVSAATST
+645 

-674 ETTEPATEDFAART
+674 ETTEPATEDSAARTTEETAPTADSSAARTTPTEIPSSEQSAART

-713 EAAKPTTEVSAAASA
+713 EAAKPTTEVSAATST
-728 PATTAAPTSSEVSAA
+728 PATTSVPTSEVSAA
-743 RTTERPEPTAES
+743 RTTEETAPTADS

-767 SQQSAPQTTEAA
+767 SEQSAPRTTTSAKLSTVAVAPATSSEMSAPRTTEAA

-786 AATSTPATRP
+786 AATSVPATRP

-826 AEGSSASS
+826 AKGSSASS

>member
-151 PDIKPVA
+151 PDTKPVA

-251 TPSHEGHGADR
+251 TPAHDGHGADR

-296 ANLAALTGWQER
+296 ANLAALTDWQER
-308 NPFTGFWH
+308 NPFTGFWR

-334 TDATKRIADKAAAL
+334 ADATKRIADKAAAL

-358 EAVEPSAPEVEAP
+358 EPSAPEGVEPSETETAEP
-371 EVEAP
+371 SAT

-396 SAPEAA
+396 S
-402 PEPSESEA
+402 ESEA
-410 PTAPESPATSSEESA
+410 HAEPESPETSSEE
-425 PRTPETA
+425 
-432 EPTTDL
+432 

-452 PEESAPRTPEASE
+452 PEESAARTTEASE

-478 QIDIDELTHNL
+478 QIDIDELTQNL

-525 SPTTVTEVSVATPAP
+525 TPTTVTEVS
-540 ATTAAPTSE
+540 
-549 VSAARTTEAAKPTTQ
+549 
-564 VSAATST
+564 AATS
-571 PATTS
+571 A
-576 APTSEVSAART
+576 
-587 TEETAP
+587 
-593 TADSSAART
+593 
-602 TPTEIASSEQSAA
+602 
-615 RTTTSAKLST
+615 
-625 VAVAPAT
+625 
-632 SSEVSAAQTTEAA
+632 
-645 EPTTEVSAATST
+645 

-674 ETTEPATEDFAART
+674 ETTEPATEDSAARTTEETAPTAESSAARTTPTEIPSSEQSAPRT

-693 LSTVAVAP
+693 LSTVAVVPATSSEVSAARTTEAAEP
-701 TTSSE
+701 TTEVSAATSTPATTAVPTSE

-767 SQQSAPQTTEAA
+767 SQQSAPRTTEAAKPTTEVSAATPAPATTSTPTSEVSAARTTEETEPTAEDSAPRTTEAA

>member
-246 AVEAE
+246 TVEAA
-251 TPSHEGHGADR
+251 TPSHEGHGANR

-269 NVDDASRQ
+269 DVADASRQ
-277 LEFANSTLE
+277 LEFANATLE

-296 ANLAALTGWQER
+296 ANLAALTDWQER

-334 TDATKRIADKAAAL
+334 ADATKRIADKAAAL
-348 EELKNAPAET
+348 EELKNVPAET
-358 EAVEPSAPEVEAP
+358 EPSAPEVETP
-371 EVEAP
+371 GETT
-376 VEPSAAA
+376 AA
-383 EPTEESAPRTPEP
+383 EPTEDSAARTPETT
-396 SAPEAA
+396 APEAA

-410 PTAPESPATSSEESA
+410 PAESESPETSSEE
-425 PRTPETA
+425 
-432 EPTTDL
+432 
-438 SAATSTPATTSTSA
+438 SAATSTPATTSTPTS
-452 PEESAPRTPEASE
+452 EESAPRTPEASE

-478 QIDIDELTHNL
+478 QIDIDELTQNL

-549 VSAARTTEAAKPTTQ
+549 VSAARTTEAAKPTT
-564 VSAATST
+564 
-571 PATTS
+571 
-576 APTSEVSAART
+576 
-587 TEETAP
+587 
-593 TADSSAART
+593 
-602 TPTEIASSEQSAA
+602 
-615 RTTTSAKLST
+615 
-625 VAVAPAT
+625 
-632 SSEVSAAQTTEAA
+632 
-645 EPTTEVSAATST
+645 
-657 PATTSVPTS
+657 
-666 EVSAARTT
+666 
-674 ETTEPATEDFAART
+674 
-688 TTSAK
+688 
-693 LSTVAVAP
+693 
-701 TTSSE
+701 
-706 VSAARTT
+706 
-713 EAAKPTTEVSAAASA
+713 EVSAAASA
-728 PATTAAPTSSEVSAA
+728 PATTSAPTSEVSAA

-767 SQQSAPQTTEAA
+767 SQQSAAQTTEAA

-786 AATSTPATRP
+786 AATSIPATRP

>member
-16 TAVTV
+16 TAITV

-41 GQALQG
+41 GQALQA

-69 LKGAQAVLE
+69 LKGAQALLE

-89 EENKKAKQAEYDQQ
+89 EENKKAKQAEYDKQ
-103 KLLVDSAELL
+103 KLIVDSAELL

-126 TLAVTKKQLEDFNG
+126 TLAVAKKQLADFNG
-140 KDPSAYEDAPE
+140 KDSSAYEDAPE
-151 PDIKPVA
+151 ADTKPVA

-165 ALESITA
+165 ALGSITA

-188 SAYTKRKK
+188 ATYNKRKK
-196 EVDSSWF
+196 EINSGWF
-203 SWLAPSN
+203 SWLSPANS
-210 TKELEGLKN
+210 KELEGLKN

-231 QARLDN
+231 QVRLDN

-246 AVEAE
+246 TVEAA
-251 TPSHEGHGADR
+251 TPSHEGHGANR

-269 NVDDASRQ
+269 DVADASRQ
-277 LEFANSTLE
+277 LEFANATLE
-286 AATHRKANIE
+286 AATHRKANID

-316 NADKWTLERAL
+316 NADKWGLERAL

-334 TDATKRIADKAAAL
+334 ADATKRIADKAAAL

-358 EAVEPSAPEVEAP
+358 PEVEAP
-371 EVEAP
+371 SETVEPSVAA
-376 VEPSAAA
+376 EPSAAV
-383 EPTEESAPRTPEP
+383 EPTEDSAARTPEP
-396 SAPEAA
+396 SEL
-402 PEPSESEA
+402 PEPSASEA
-410 PTAPESPATSSEESA
+410 PTEPESP
-425 PRTPETA
+425 
-432 EPTTDL
+432 
-438 SAATSTPATTSTSA
+438 TTS

-478 QIDIDELTHNL
+478 QIDIDELTQNL

-513 EAETTKPSETEV
+513 ESETTKPSEASEPSETEVSEAEVSEAEV
-525 SPTTVTEVSVATPAP
+525 SPTTVTEVSTATSLP
-540 ATTAAPTSE
+540 ATTAAPASSE
-549 VSAARTTEAAKPTTQ
+549 TSAARSTEAKEPT
-564 VSAATST
+564 V
-571 PATTS
+571 
-576 APTSEVSAART
+576 E
-587 TEETAP
+587 
-593 TADSSAART
+593 D
-602 TPTEIASSEQSAA
+602 SAA

-625 VAVAPAT
+625 VAVVPAT
-632 SSEVSAAQTTEAA
+632 SSKVSAPRTTEAK
-645 EPTTEVSAATST
+645 EPSPKQSAATS
-657 PATTSVPTS
+657 
-666 EVSAARTT
+666 
-674 ETTEPATEDFAART
+674 
-688 TTSAK
+688 
-693 LSTVAVAP
+693 L
-701 TTSSE
+701 
-706 VSAARTT
+706 
-713 EAAKPTTEVSAAASA
+713 
-728 PATTAAPTSSEVSAA
+728 PATTAAPASSEASRA
-743 RTTERPEPTAES
+743 RSTEAKES
-755 SAARTTPTEIPS
+755 STK
-767 SQQSAPQTTEAA
+767 Q
-779 KPTTEVS
+779 S
-786 AATSTPATRP
+786 AATSVPATKP
-796 GSSAPRTTSQAPET
+796 GNSVPRTTEQAPET
-810 TQQAKPTQQT
+810 TEQAIPTQQM
-820 EGAASG
+820 ERSASG

>member
-188 SAYTKRKK
+188 SAYTKHKK

-246 AVEAE
+246 AIEAE
-251 TPSHEGHGADR
+251 TPAHDGHGADR

-269 NVDDASRQ
+269 NIDDASRQ

-327 RAADNEI
+327 RAVDNEI

-358 EAVEPSAPEVEAP
+358 EASETEAAEPSAT
-371 EVEAP
+371 

-396 SAPEAA
+396 SESEAA

-410 PTAPESPATSSEESA
+410 HAEPESPETSSEE
-425 PRTPETA
+425 
-432 EPTTDL
+432 

-513 EAETTKPSETEV
+513 EAETTKPSESPQDEASEAEAPEAEV
-525 SPTTVTEVSVATPAP
+525 SPTTVTEVSAATTAP

-549 VSAARTTEAAKPTTQ
+549 VSAARTTE
-564 VSAATST
+564 
-571 PATTS
+571 
-576 APTSEVSAART
+576 E
-587 TEETAP
+587 
-593 TADSSAART
+593 
-602 TPTEIASSEQSAA
+602 
-615 RTTTSAKLST
+615 
-625 VAVAPAT
+625 
-632 SSEVSAAQTTEAA
+632 
-645 EPTTEVSAATST
+645 
-657 PATTSVPTS
+657 
-666 EVSAARTT
+666 
-674 ETTEPATEDFAART
+674 TEPAAED
-688 TTSAK
+688 
-693 LSTVAVAP
+693 
-701 TTSSE
+701 
-706 VSAARTT
+706 
-713 EAAKPTTEVSAAASA
+713 
-728 PATTAAPTSSEVSAA
+728 
-743 RTTERPEPTAES
+743 

-767 SQQSAPQTTEAA
+767 SQQSAPRTTEAA

-786 AATSTPATRP
+786 AATSVPATRP

-826 AEGSSASS
+826 AKGSSASS